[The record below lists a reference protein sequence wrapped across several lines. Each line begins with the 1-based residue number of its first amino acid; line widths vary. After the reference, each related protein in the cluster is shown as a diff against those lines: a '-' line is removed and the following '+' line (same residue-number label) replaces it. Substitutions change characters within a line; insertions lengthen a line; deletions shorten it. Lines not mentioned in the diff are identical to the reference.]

1 MAVLPL
7 RVIPEPEDPSDLPS
21 LIDEVRQGD
30 RGAFGR
36 LAVRIEHKI
45 RRWAESFTGSE
56 DDAEDVTQDVLI
68 LVQRRLPQFEG
79 KSRFSTWLFRIT
91 RNVALDRR
99 RRETRRNR
107 RLEEMP
113 LSPTS
118 TSTRDD
124 FDDLKLAQLVLRYF
138 DELPARQRE
147 VFELADIQGL
157 SAPEIGVRLGMK
169 PVTVRA
175 NLFKARRT
183 IRQRILVHHSK
194 LVEEYRS

>member
-1 MAVLPL
+1 VHPL

-21 LIDEVRQGD
+21 LIDEVREGH

-36 LAVRIEHKI
+36 LAKRIERSV
-45 RRWAESFTGSE
+45 RRWAESFTGDE
-56 DDAEDVTQDVLI
+56 DDADDVTQDVLI

-99 RRETRRNR
+99 RRDTRRNR
-107 RLEEMP
+107 RLQEMP
-113 LSPTS
+113 LSPES

-124 FDDLKLAQLVLRYF
+124 FDDLKLAQLVLHYF

-183 IRQRILVHHSK
+183 IRQRMFSHHSK
-194 LVEEYRS
+194 LLEEYRS

>member
-1 MAVLPL
+1 VLPL
-7 RVIPEPEDPSDLPS
+7 SVIPEPEDPPTLPS
-21 LIDEVRQGD
+21 LIDEVREGD

-36 LAVRIEHKI
+36 LAERIERTVH
-45 RRWAESFTGSE
+45 RWAESFTGDE
-56 DDAEDVTQDVLI
+56 DEADDVTQDVLI

-91 RNVALDRR
+91 RNVALNRR
-99 RRETRRNR
+99 RRELRRNR

-113 LSPTS
+113 PSPTS
-118 TSTRDD
+118 TITRDD
-124 FDDLKLAQLVLRYF
+124 FDDLRLARLVLRYF
-138 DELPARQRE
+138 DDLPARQRE

-183 IRQRILVHHSK
+183 IRQRMLAHHSK
-194 LVEEYRS
+194 MVEEYRS